1 MMLKVVL
8 KELRIYQ
15 WVKNLLIFVP
25 LLLSHNFSDYVL
37 VIESFIAFIAFSL
50 CASSVY
56 VINDLCDIESDRKHP
71 VKKFRPIA
79 AGLISVSRAKII
91 AVTLFSIA
99 LAIALSLNQEF
110 LMVFC
115 SYFILTLAYSFG
127 LKTFAL
133 IDVLILGG
141 LYALRVIAGVVV
153 INVDISYW
161 LIVFSLFV
169 FMSLAMIKR
178 FTELKNMQLRNESV
192 MTHRGYEVGDAGLLL
207 IMGIVSSYI
216 AILVVALYIHDPLV
230 VTKYTTPMWLW
241 LVIPAMLYWLS
252 RIWLFA
258 NRGNL
263 IEDPVLFVL
272 KDRASYI
279 VVFVCLA
286 SILLAI

>member
-1 MMLKVVL
+1 MYLAIL
-8 KELRIYQ
+8 KEIRIYQ

-25 LLLSHNFSDYVL
+25 LLLSHTFSDYAL
-37 VIESFIAFIAFSL
+37 VVESLIAFMAFSL

-56 VINDLCDIESDRKHP
+56 VINDLCDVESDRIHP

-79 AGLISVSRAKII
+79 AGLIPVSTARII
-91 AVTLFSIA
+91 AVILFSMA

-127 LKTFAL
+127 LKAFAL
-133 IDVLILGG
+133 IDVLILGS

-153 INVDISYW
+153 ISVDISYW
-161 LIVFSLFV
+161 LVVFSLFA

-178 FTELKNMQLRNESV
+178 FTELKNMQSRKEYT
-192 MTHRGYEVGDAGLLL
+192 MTHRGYEVADDGLLL

-230 VTKYTTPMWLW
+230 ITKYTTPMWLW

-252 RIWLFA
+252 RIWLLA
-258 NRGNL
+258 NRGDL
-263 IEDPVLFVL
+263 IEDPVLFAL
-272 KDRASYI
+272 KDKVSYI
-279 VVFVCLA
+279 VMLVCLV
-286 SILLAI
+286 SVLLAI